1 MTQKKSPT
9 GSNRKGYKKSIADKE
24 DNTLFPLALQGF
36 CAPCVYFRVVKLES
50 GRVRKLCSF
59 TGERLTLAG
68 DPLCEFR
75 RTLMPCD
82 AAPTYCVAFKC
93 ADVTAAPMVREGGRD
108 A

>member
-68 DPLCEFR
+68 NPLCECR
-75 RTLMPCD
+75 Q
-82 AAPTYCVAFKC
+82 V
-93 ADVTAAPMVREGGRD
+93 EGG
-108 A
+108 AA